1 MIPDRMRSRTGP
13 ASPVPQGV
21 AGTKRSNF
29 LGPTSISDSVRT
41 RSSWSHRDA
50 PLETDGAVVVIYPD
64 GNGSSFGVVRS
75 KHPKRAKLFS
85 VTLLTVSG
93 PAEWHNHF
101 PRDWLAPDRGVLE
114 ALSISIRPV
123 MRDDTILTIGEM
135 RLEGI
140 VSKHKDSA
148 YRSGPTSD

>member
-13 ASPVPQGV
+13 ALASSSGRL

-29 LGPTSISDSVRT
+29 LGPTSISNSVRT

-101 PRDWLAPDRGVLE
+101 PFYLLPLPETRNHDRFV
-114 ALSISIRPV
+114 IS
-123 MRDDTILTIGEM
+123 
-135 RLEGI
+135 
-140 VSKHKDSA
+140 S
-148 YRSGPTSD
+148 